1 MGNES
6 AKLKLIMEIDG
17 ERVVVNGLQQVDA
30 AVDRT
35 AQTTNKMGAA
45 TGRMAQE
52 MEGASGRMA
61 AATGRMTSG
70 MGNVSVVIGDITMAS
85 GRMAASH
92 ENNMSRMAEAS
103 KRAQGGMSGFEKGLW
118 DIQMRIMNITMALAL
133 LTAAIVMPFKA
144 GIDIVDD
151 FQVAT
156 ISIAAQLTQMQGP
169 KDVAKHYQQSLA
181 YAGALAEKL
190 QEVDANSLAN
200 NKGLTAMLQT
210 MTMQGVVLDINN
222 KKQVDG
228 FTSLSNAIAMFTK
241 GQDQQLQMYQ
251 ETRAIMSGVP
261 DQHAQVSKALDQ
273 AIKAQGIYKGG
284 LKEVVALGKQHGDTL
299 ERLQPYLVGINMATG
314 DINKTWSAATS
325 SMQTSISA
333 VVRAGFGDIVKDMV
347 GWLQIAN
354 GYLKEHAGEIGGRIR
369 EGWEATK
376 KLIEI
381 TAVVLQGVG
390 AVLQTTISPAVQS
403 IFFILRDTVT
413 VIEAI
418 PSLLSSAPGVLTAIG
433 VAAFS
438 AVGGIAGLTA
448 AYTSLT
454 TAIAASVA
462 ANPVAWAVGIGV
474 AFGYATQP
482 WIKALDEII
491 YKYTQVNLTGEAMY
505 NAEMKRAADA
515 DKAWE
520 QQKQKALFMYKE
532 GGIPLSPT
540 MKSALGPQVPE
551 IPPPGPSAD
560 DLKKAEEMRKVLADF
575 KTEVANSTPFIS
587 KYDQEINKIN
597 NHYDDAIAKTPSLRE
612 ELELLRKKHIDN
624 ITIQQQYKESLELG
638 SRAQED
644 AAEADRRR
652 AAGLEAMGKH
662 YQTVWKT
669 MDVEKESSMLNVE
682 SSGGDTEKAK
692 LRQSYEDRIEMA
704 RRANVEIAML
714 GAKASQEQLD
724 QEAANS
730 KLIIDLAHAKIV
742 ALGQLDAERAENFRK
757 SLDDMVSA
765 TADIRIST
773 IQDPYEQQLAGIKK
787 HYADQRKEL
796 SDHLKAQLG
805 MNGQSEKDR
814 FKLLSESIKKLR
826 AYEEAETSET
836 EQAKWGMW
844 QQSLGFYGGVLSQM
858 GDMIDQSSRDGFEA
872 NKAFAIGATI
882 MNTASSIMAQTAGPD
897 GWTPAAWGRAVA
909 VGLIGAM
916 QVAKIASTS
925 YGSGGSVGGVSA
937 GSFSGGSAGAGG
949 SVGGSIGAPTTSTR
963 DGLSYEQ
970 LQSIANSMENASMAI
985 GKVADGL
992 TKISDLFADGSFLSM
1007 IGGALTSNALPEEK
1021 GFLSKAWMNGRPNVV
1036 MDGLDSFWRAQGA
1049 LSTFDFSRA
1058 ADQLQNMTDIAG
1070 QISTLGLFGSV
1081 FGGGRSIEG
1090 SGIALGLNQGSVTAK
1105 N

>member
-118 DIQMRIMNITMALAL
+118 DIQMRIMNIAMAIGVLVAAFAFTGGASMKYLGQLETATLGIATSFMTGGKYIDETTGKAL
-133 LTAAIVMPFKA
+133 QGQSALK
-144 GIDIVDD
+144 
-151 FQVAT
+151 
-156 ISIAAQLTQMQGP
+156 AAQADSAQIIEQLKVANMQTI
-169 KDVAKHYQQSLA
+169 A
-181 YAGALAEKL
+181 
-190 QEVDANSLAN
+190 
-200 NKGLTAMLQT
+200 T
-210 MTMQGVVLDINN
+210 LD
-222 KKQVDG
+222 
-228 FTSLSNAIAMFTK
+228 
-241 GQDQQLQMYQ
+241 QLVRAYQ
-251 ETRAIMSGVP
+251 ETLPVAMAKGFNKQQVMDFTLAMVQAAGAIGLPFEQMGEETRSILTGNINPRNSRIATVLGLRNE
-261 DQHAQVSKALDQ
+261 DIAQYEGNAQALFDFLMQKLDAYKVAGLESQKTWAGLWSNTSDIVGQAGGMAFQPIFEAVKYELVQITGQLVSIDEKTKTIKWNPEFLAGIETFRDIMAVIVREIRLVSMDIDKLGGTMTALG
-273 AIKAQGIYKGG
+273 A
-284 LKEVVALGKQHGDTL
+284 VALQ
-299 ERLQPYLVGINMATG
+299 VGEITTRFLTIG
-314 DINKTWSAATS
+314 
-325 SMQTSISA
+325 Q
-333 VVRAGFGDIVKDMV
+333 FGDSLAAGTEKMKEWNKRYEQKYYETAKAVWIAQEQGNTPGKPPAYDPNPGKD
-347 GWLQIAN
+347 
-354 GYLKEHAGEIGGRIR
+354 
-369 EGWEATK
+369 EAQK
-376 KLIEI
+376 KINEWRKTL
-381 TAVVLQGVG
+381 AD
-390 AVLQTTISPAVQS
+390 LQT
-403 IFFILRDTVT
+403 
-413 VIEAI
+413 
-418 PSLLSSAPGVLTAIG
+418 
-433 VAAFS
+433 
-438 AVGGIAGLTA
+438 
-448 AYTSLT
+448 
-454 TAIAASVA
+454 
-462 ANPVAWAVGIGV
+462 
-474 AFGYATQP
+474 
-482 WIKALDEII
+482 
-491 YKYTQVNLTGEAMY
+491 
-505 NAEMKRAADA
+505 
-515 DKAWE
+515 
-520 QQKQKALFMYKE
+520 
-532 GGIPLSPT
+532 
-540 MKSALGPQVPE
+540 
-551 IPPPGPSAD
+551 
-560 DLKKAEEMRKVLADF
+560 
-575 KTEVANSTPFIS
+575 EVDNSTPFIDKFS
-587 KYDQEINKIN
+587 QEINKVN
-597 NHYDDAIAKTPSLRE
+597 NRFDDVIRKYPAHARELNGLRGQIVE
-612 ELELLRKKHIDN
+612 N
-624 ITIQQQYKESLELG
+624 ITIQQQYKEALELG
-638 SRAQED
+638 RRAQED

-652 AAGLEAMGKH
+652 AAGLEAMKKH
-662 YQTVWKT
+662 YQDVWKT
-669 MDVEKESSMLNVE
+669 SDIQKETSMLNLE

-714 GAKASQEQLD
+714 GAEASQDELD
-724 QEAANS
+724 QYAANNE
-730 KLIIDLAHAKIV
+730 KIIALAHAKIV
-742 ALGQLDAERAENFRK
+742 ALGQLDAERAENLRK

-765 TADIRIST
+765 TADIRITT

-814 FKLLSESIKKLR
+814 FKLLSESIKRLR
-826 AYEEAETSET
+826 ALEEAETSET

-858 GDMIDQSSRDGFEA
+858 GDMIDQSSRQGFEA

-985 GKVADGL
+985 G
-992 TKISDLFADGSFLSM
+992 
-1007 IGGALTSNALPEEK
+1007 
-1021 GFLSKAWMNGRPNVV
+1021 
-1036 MDGLDSFWRAQGA
+1036 
-1049 LSTFDFSRA
+1049 
-1058 ADQLQNMTDIAG
+1058 
-1070 QISTLGLFGSV
+1070 
-1081 FGGGRSIEG
+1081 
-1090 SGIALGLNQGSVTAK
+1090 
-1105 N
+1105 